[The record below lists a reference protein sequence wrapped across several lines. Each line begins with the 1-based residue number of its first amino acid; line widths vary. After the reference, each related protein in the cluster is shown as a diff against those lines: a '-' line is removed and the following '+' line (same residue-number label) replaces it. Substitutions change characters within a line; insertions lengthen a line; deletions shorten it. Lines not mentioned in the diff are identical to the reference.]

1 MAQDIFLKIDGIP
14 GESLDAKHAGEIQ
27 VLDWGFG
34 VSQTGDF
41 HVGSGGGA
49 GKASF
54 RDFQFDHRVDKSSP
68 RLFLACASGEHIKS
82 ATLTVRKA
90 GKEQH
95 EYMKINFTDLLISNI
110 QDGGSSSSPELPT
123 QTVTIAFSKVE
134 FEYRPQKADGSLDA
148 AIKHGWDLKKNE
160 KV

>member
-1 MAQDIFLKIDGIP
+1 MAQDIFLKIDGVP

-27 VLDWGFG
+27 VLDWAFG

-41 HVGSGGGA
+41 HLGGGGGA

-54 RDFQFDHRVDKSSP
+54 QDFQFVHRVDKSSP
-68 RLFLACASGEHIKS
+68 RLFLACASGEHIKN

-95 EYMKINFTDLLISNI
+95 EFLKINFTDLLISDI
-110 QDGGSSSSPELPT
+110 KDGGSASSPELPT

-134 FEYRPQKADGSLDA
+134 VEYRPQKADGSLDA
-148 AIKHGWDLKKNE
+148 AIKHGWDLKKNQ

>member
-14 GESLDAKHAGEIQ
+14 GEALDAKHAGEIE
-27 VLDWGFG
+27 VVNWAFG

-41 HVGSGGGA
+41 HVGGGGGA
-49 GKASF
+49 GKANF
-54 RDFQFDHRVDKSSP
+54 QDFHFEHRVNKASP

-90 GKEQH
+90 GKEQY
-95 EYMKINFTDLLISNI
+95 EFLKFTFTDLLIASV
-110 QDGGSSSSPELPT
+110 QDGGSSHSPELPT
-123 QTVTIAFSKVE
+123 QNVTIAFSKVE
-134 FEYRPQKADGSLDA
+134 VEYRPQKSDGTLDA

>member
-1 MAQDIFLKIDGIP
+1 MAQDMFLKIDGIP
-14 GESLDAKHAGEIQ
+14 GESMDAKHAGEIQ
-27 VLDWGFG
+27 VLDWTFG
-34 VSQTGDF
+34 VSQIGDF

-49 GKASF
+49 GKANF
-54 RDFQFDHRVDKSSP
+54 KDFHFVHRVDKSSP

-95 EYMKINFTDLLISNI
+95 EFLKFNFTDLLISSVD
-110 QDGGSSSSPELPT
+110 DGGSSSSPELPT
-123 QTVTIAFSKVE
+123 QNVTIAFSKVE
-134 FEYRPQKADGSLDA
+134 VEYRPQKADGSLDA